1 MKMSE
6 EKNTGCSGNCASCGE
21 SCASRESQ
29 SLIEPTGEY
38 NNIKHVLAVVSG
50 KGGVGKSMTA
60 SMLAVLLKRMGRNV
74 GILDAD
80 ITGPSIPKT
89 FGIRSRAYQNEI
101 GILPAETETGIK
113 VMSINLLLEEG
124 DMPVLWRGPVIA
136 GAVKQFWQDVVWG
149 DLDYLIIDCPP
160 GTGDVPLTVFQS
172 IAIDG
177 IIIVTSPQELV
188 GMIVDK
194 AVKMAEMMN
203 VPILGIV
210 ENMSYFKC
218 PDCGGIHHI
227 FGESQIEAIAAKH
240 NIPVVCKLPIDPA
253 IAAKC
258 DRGAAEEYEGEWLD
272 PMVDFLEKMR

>member
-1 MKMSE
+1 MKQTSSMPIQLLAE
-6 EKNTGCSGNCASCGE
+6 PKP
-21 SCASRESQ
+21 
-29 SLIEPTGEY
+29 SLAITPIGPTRPQ
-38 NNIKHVLAVVSG
+38 VPMPLATPTPFSI
-50 KGGVGKSMTA
+50 
-60 SMLAVLLKRMGRNV
+60 LKTQEAM
-74 GILDAD
+74 
-80 ITGPSIPKT
+80 
-89 FGIRSRAYQNEI
+89 
-101 GILPAETETGIK
+101 
-113 VMSINLLLEEG
+113 
-124 DMPVLWRGPVIA
+124 GPVIA
-136 GAVKQFWQDVVWG
+136 ETVKQFWKDVVWG
-149 DLDYLIIDCPP
+149 DVDYMFIDMPP

>member
-1 MKMSE
+1 MSE